1 MSRVT
6 ATARQPVSSMRR
18 GAFALGAL
26 AVVSPLFALGRPRF
40 TDFVTM
46 QVAAIIVVPVL
57 GLVVLVGAATGL
69 RLLVF
74 IAGLGFGLSALLQLT
89 QFGRSPNWL
98 GGDGKTFSLLLGL
111 AVGLTAVSAIPP
123 TAYPTEHTDDD
134 DEGSGSSG
142 SQQQA

>member
-26 AVVSPLFALGRPRF
+26 AVGSPLFALGRPRL
-40 TDFVTM
+40 TDFLTM
-46 QVAAIIVVPVL
+46 HAAAIIVVPAL
-57 GLVVLVGAATGL
+57 GLLALVGAATGL
-69 RLLVF
+69 RLIVF
-74 IAGLGFGLSALLQLT
+74 VAGLGFALSALLQLT

-98 GGDGKTFSLLLGL
+98 GGDGTTFSLLLGL
-111 AVGLTAVSAIPP
+111 AVGLLAVSAISPSTYPP
-123 TAYPTEHTDDD
+123 KYADDD
-134 DEGSGSSG
+134 DQGKASHG